1 MRHCEQWGLTPA
13 QFCAINI
20 AQNCAGC
27 AARTGKGGCATRGSP
42 PGRGCLRHFAPL
54 PLPELVHGVGRAE
67 RELDD
72 CANRTRNRCV
82 QLECDSVT
90 PPRPRSHSRPPRPS
104 RPRPSR
110 SRPRRKRLVFLNTR
124 HEQDFSAREVASLS
138 GNRFERRLVVL
149 GERVDRRS
157 GTGAPPSRPVEGR
170 APARACRSSPPRSSL
185 SFVSTLTVTFALVA
199 APCHRHAGALAPQ
212 FQNQVGYQ
220 PVAAGRPPAR
230 VAHAR
235 ARPTDR
241 PTDRPPARPRH
252 GAWPY
257 CTRWRIPAPPFVAND
272 PFHVPFR

>member
-1 MRHCEQWGLTPA
+1 MGA
-13 QFCAINI
+13 DACAILRCFYRRRI
-20 AQNCAGC
+20 AQ
-27 AARTGKGGCATRGSP
+27 ARRSHRQGRLRDAWLP

-54 PLPELVHGVGRAE
+54 PLLELVHCVGRAE

-82 QLECDSVT
+82 HLECDSVT

-212 FQNQVGYQ
+212 VRKTGRL
-220 PVAAGRPPAR
+220 PTSGRWAATSSSRTR
-230 VAHAR
+230 AR
-235 ARPTDR
+235 ATDR
-241 PTDRPPARPRH
+241 PTDRPTARP
-252 GAWPY
+252 
-257 CTRWRIPAPPFVAND
+257 PAHATARGRVVRDGVSRRPPL
-272 PFHVPFR
+272 

>member
-1 MRHCEQWGLTPA
+1 MGA
-13 QFCAINI
+13 DACAILRSLRLRRI
-20 AQNCAGC
+20 SECGALRAV
-27 AARTGKGGCATRGSP
+27 ARRVAPAWAPLGEALRGI
-42 PGRGCLRHFAPL
+42 APL

-82 QLECDSVT
+82 HLECDSVT

-199 APCHRHAGALAPQ
+199 APCHCHAGALAPQ
-212 FQNQVGYQ
+212 VRKT
-220 PVAAGRPPAR
+220 GRLPLGGHQLES
-230 VAHAR
+230 HAR
-235 ARPTDR
+235 TRDRPTDR
-241 PTDRPPARPRH
+241 PTARPPAHATARGRIVRDGVSRRP
-252 GAWPY
+252 PL
-257 CTRWRIPAPPFVAND
+257 
-272 PFHVPFR
+272 